1 MEGLNYALEPLF
13 LKNRIY
19 TSLFGNPMIPRAL
32 TIAGSDSGGGAGIQA
47 DLKTFAS
54 LGVHGMSAVTAITAQ
69 NTVGVE
75 KIHDVPVDVIKA
87 QIRVVMEDIGVDA
100 VKTGMLH
107 SEEIVTA
114 VAEELKKGEF
124 PIVVDPVMI
133 AKSGAILLKPEAVE
147 AVKRE
152 IIPIATVITPNRR
165 EAEYLAET
173 EIISLDDA
181 RGVAKKLSELGPDAV
196 IVKGGHIPTRG
207 ECIDILY
214 WNGSFKSFSG
224 PYIESRTDHGTGCTF
239 SSAIAAELAKGKGLI
254 EAVEIAKKFIIKSI
268 AFGLPIGKGHGP
280 VNPMTWLE
288 NKAQK
293 YEVLEEMDKAIRILE
308 SNPHAPR
315 IVPEVQMNL
324 AMALPY
330 ATDQSEVAAIPG
342 RIVNL
347 GEFVKAS
354 FPPRFGASK
363 HVSSAVLALMKID
376 LSFRSIL
383 NIRYSPEALKAAEE
397 LGYTVSFYDRTEEPE
412 EVKRVEGATIPWG
425 IRTAIEKAG
434 GVVDIVYHLGDVG
447 KEPMIL
453 VLGTSATNVV
463 EKALKI
469 AQRLS

>member
-1 MEGLNYALEPLF
+1 
-13 LKNRIY
+13 
-19 TSLFGNPMIPRAL
+19 MIPRAL
-32 TIAGSDSGGGAGIQA
+32 TVAGSDSGGGAGIQA

-75 KIHDVPVDVIKA
+75 KIHDVPVDVVKA
-87 QIRVVMEDIGVDA
+87 QIRAVMEDIGVDA

-107 SEEIVTA
+107 SEEIVNA
-114 VAEELKKGEF
+114 VANELRKGEF

-147 AVKRE
+147 AVMRE
-152 IIPIATVITPNRR
+152 MFPIAKVVTPNRR
-165 EAEYLAET
+165 EAEYLVNMEIKSLEDAKTVAE
-173 EIISLDDA
+173 
-181 RGVAKKLSELGPDAV
+181 KLSKLGPEAV
-196 IVKGGHIPTRG
+196 IVKGGHMPIGG

-214 WNGSFKSFSG
+214 SNGSFKSFSG

-239 SSAIAAELAKGKGLI
+239 SSAITAELAKGRGLI
-254 EAVEIAKKFIIKSI
+254 EAIEVAKKFIVKSI

-280 VNPMTWLE
+280 VNPMAWLE
-288 NKAQK
+288 SRAQK
-293 YEVLEEMDKAIRILE
+293 YEVLEELNRAIRILE
-308 SNPHAPR
+308 SNPYASR

-330 ATDQSEVAAIPG
+330 ATDRSEVAAVPG

-347 GEFVKAS
+347 GESVKAS
-354 FPPRFGASK
+354 SPPRFGASK
-363 HVSSAVLALMKID
+363 HVSSAVIALMRID
-376 LSFRSIL
+376 PSYRSIL
-383 NIRYSPEALKAAEE
+383 NMRYSSEALKIARN
-397 LGYTVSFYDRTEEPE
+397 LGYETSFYDRSKEPE
-412 EVKRVEGATIPWG
+412 EVKKVEGATIPWG
-425 IRTAIEKAG
+425 VRTAIERAG
-434 GVVDIVYHLGDVG
+434 RVVDIVYHLGDVG

-453 VLGTSATNVV
+453 VLGTSATSVV

>member
-1 MEGLNYALEPLF
+1 
-13 LKNRIY
+13 
-19 TSLFGNPMIPRAL
+19 MIPRAL

-69 NTVGVE
+69 NTVGVV

-107 SEEIVTA
+107 SEEIVIA
-114 VAEELKKGEF
+114 VAEELKNVKS
-124 PIVVDPVMI
+124 PLVVDPVMI

-152 IIPIATVITPNRR
+152 IIPIAKVITPNRR

-173 EIISLDDA
+173 KIRSLDDVRKVA
-181 RGVAKKLSELGPDAV
+181 RKLSELGPEAV
-196 IVKGGHIPTRG
+196 IVKGGHMPIEG
-207 ECIDILY
+207 ECIDLLY
-214 WNGSFKSFSG
+214 WNGFFKSFSG

-254 EAVEIAKKFIIKSI
+254 EALEVAKKFIIKSI
-268 AFGLPIGKGHGP
+268 TFGLPVGKGHGP
-280 VNPMTWLE
+280 VNPMAWLE
-288 NKAQK
+288 NKAK
-293 YEVLEEMDKAIRILE
+293 MYDVLEEMDKAIKCLE
-308 SNPHAPR
+308 SSPHTPR

-330 ATDQSEVAAIPG
+330 ATDQSEVAAVPG

-347 GEFVKAS
+347 GETVKAS
-354 FPPRFGASK
+354 SAPRFGASK
-363 HVSSAVLALMKID
+363 HVSRAVLALMKID
-376 LSFRSIL
+376 ASFRSIL
-383 NIRYSPEALKAAEE
+383 NIRYSPEALKAAED
-397 LGYTVSFYDRTEEPE
+397 LGYSISYYDRAEEPE
-412 EVKRVEGATIPWG
+412 EIKKIEGATIPWG

-434 GVVDIVYHLGDVG
+434 RIVDIIYHLGDVG

-469 AQRLS
+469 AQRL